1 MPARDG
7 CGPAEAKAH
16 IMDLTVEKHADGVAE
31 LHLKGRLDTM
41 GTGAVELQFNVATGA
56 HRAVIV
62 NLSGVEYLT
71 SLGVRLLLQ
80 GAKTVRAKGG
90 KLALLQPRELVLNVL
105 KTAGIEPLIPTFQDR
120 SAALAAV
127 SA

>member
-1 MPARDG
+1 ML
-7 CGPAEAKAH
+7 ETEAH
-16 IMDLTVEKHADGVAE
+16 IMEMTVEKHADGVTE
-31 LHLKGRLDTM
+31 LHLTGRLDTA
-41 GTGAVELQFNVATGA
+41 GTSTIEMQFSAATGA
-56 HRAVIV
+56 NRAVLV
-62 NLSGVEYLT
+62 NLSRVEFLT

-90 KLALLQPRELVLNVL
+90 KLALLQPRELVHNVL

>member
-1 MPARDG
+1 M
-7 CGPAEAKAH
+7 E
-16 IMDLTVEKHADGVAE
+16 LSVEKHADGVAE
-31 LHLKGRLDTM
+31 LHLKGRLDTA
-41 GTGAVELQFNVATGA
+41 GTSAIELPFNAAAGAN
-56 HRAVIV
+56 RAVLV
-62 NLSGVEYLT
+62 NLSEVEFLT

-105 KTAGIEPLIPTFQDR
+105 KTAGVESMVPTFQDR

-127 SA
+127 SV